1 MKKLLS
7 LLLSVIMLMGMFAV
21 RTVSAEVSEA
31 DARQIKFLEALEIME
46 SIDPSSYSA
55 EVTRENFAY
64 YAAKTLG
71 LQTTGNDSL
80 RRYIDVPTYS
90 YAFSAINSLADA
102 GIISESVDGRFRPN
116 DFITFGEAC
125 TIMLNAMGYK
135 EYAQLN
141 GAWPLGYI
149 KVARMLDMTIIDTSK
164 AMTLEEVAKLIYE
177 AVKSPLYDIGLVSQ
191 NNAIYVES
199 DDTILSLVFSLE
211 FKEGCFEAFAG
222 GAMDSSDLTEENIVK
237 ISGENYAVVDGLDVS
252 EYFGDW
258 IEYFYYDKSGRKEIV
273 YMHRAKN
280 TKENI
285 VIDIENFDSY
295 KDNAIFY
302 YTGKSSGQAKKIT
315 LPENHTI
322 LYNGMPLLTNVSG
335 TLASLNKGTI
345 TIKDSNDD
353 GKYDLIMIMDYKN
366 FVVRM
371 YDSTSEVVYDKVNIG
386 NKLELVDKNYI
397 KLLSDGEELP
407 LTSLISD
414 LVLSVAESQKGEVVT
429 MLASGSIIKGAVQAK
444 NAEYVTVD
452 GTKYE
457 VEKDYKDIMSVDL
470 GMTYVFHLDSFGKI
484 AYVSASDDRRM
495 KFAYL
500 IAGADGDDAFEDGY
514 RVKMFT
520 EDGEMVYLDFAKN
533 TVIDGNRKRS
543 INEIKTTLI
552 DSKTGNVKP
561 QLVEFELNGDG
572 MIKNMDTVS
581 VKNDNEDPNYS
592 LHSVFPETLKGT
604 NGWGQ
609 SGRYMFRALL
619 RTQTVTIMIP
629 EDASE
634 DDKYYRIAKSWQEAT
649 GANSSEW
656 WEPIDMY
663 WKSED
668 SAYVDVI
675 VKSTSTTVEQTEKS
689 VVMVTEIGETLN
701 EDEDMVA
708 LIIGIDSAG
717 STVTLQAPIENC
729 DAGIDKGDL
738 VVVSKYMTGET
749 AGAKLVYDASAGGEP
764 IGFTNATFK
773 DYGDFL
779 LLSQGAQHA
788 NYRHDTQISFGYAKK
803 VFDEGI
809 VSMSRYLGGDETERM
824 IFPASVAVYDS
835 EIDEVYVGSI
845 ADVMAYE
852 NGVKKPSKLFYH
864 TYNGVSRGMFIY
876 K

>member
-7 LLLSVIMLMGMFAV
+7 LLLSIIMLMGMFAV
-21 RTVSAEVSEA
+21 QSVSAEISEA

-46 SIDPSSYSA
+46 SVDPASYTA

-64 YAAKTLG
+64 YAAKAVG
-71 LQTTGNDSL
+71 VQTTGNDSS
-80 RRYIDVPTYS
+80 RRYVDVPTYS

-102 GIISESVDGRFRPN
+102 GIISESADGRFRPS

-135 EYAQLN
+135 EYAKNN

-149 KVARMLDMTIIDTSK
+149 KVARMLDMSIIDTGK
-164 AMTLEEVAKLIYE
+164 ALTLEEVAKLIYE
-177 AVKSPLYDIGLVSQ
+177 AIKSPLYDIGLISENDAV
-191 NNAIYVES
+191 YVES
-199 DDTILSLVFSLE
+199 DETLLSMVFKIE
-211 FKEGCFEAFAG
+211 FKEGSFEAFAG
-222 GAMDSSDLTEENIVK
+222 GAIESSDLTEENLVK
-237 ISGENYAVVDGLDVS
+237 ISGETYEVKEGLDVN
-252 EYFGDW
+252 EYFGDYV
-258 IEYFYYDKSGRKEIV
+258 EYFYNDKSGRKEIV
-273 YMHRAKN
+273 YMHRAKG

-285 VIDIENFDSY
+285 IIDIENFDSY
-295 KDNAIFY
+295 GDNAISY
-302 YTGKSSGQAKKIT
+302 YAGKNSGQAKKIT
-315 LPENHTI
+315 LSENHTL

-345 TIKDSNDD
+345 TLKDSNDD
-353 GKYDLIMIMDYKN
+353 GKYDLVMIMDYKN

-371 YDSTSEVVYDKVNIG
+371 YDSTTEIVYDKVNIG
-386 NKLELVDKNYI
+386 NKLELADKNFVKI
-397 KLLSDGEELP
+397 ISDEGEMKPE
-407 LTSLISD
+407 SLITD

-429 MLASGSIIKGAVQAK
+429 MIVSGSLIKGTVEAK
-444 NAEYVTVD
+444 GKDSVTVD

-457 VEKDYKDIMSVDL
+457 IEKNYKDIISVDM
-470 GMTYVFHLDSFGKI
+470 GMSYVFHLDSFGKI
-484 AYVSASDDRRM
+484 AYVSATDDRRM

-500 IAGADGDDAFEDGY
+500 IAGTDGDDVFDPSY
-514 RVKMFT
+514 RVKLFT
-520 EDGEMVYLDFAKN
+520 EDGEMVFLDFAKSAI
-533 TVIDGNRKRS
+533 IDGNKKKS
-543 INEIKTTLI
+543 ISEIKTALI
-552 DSKTGNVKP
+552 DPKTGEVKP
-561 QLVEFELNGDG
+561 QLVEFEVNADG

-592 LHSVFPETLKGT
+592 LHNVFPDELKGT

-649 GANSSEW
+649 GATSNEW

-701 EDEDMVA
+701 EEDDLVA
-708 LIIGIDSAG
+708 LIVGIDSRG
-717 STVTLQAPIENC
+717 SNVTLQAPLENC

-738 VVVSKYMTGET
+738 VVVSTYMTGET
-749 AGAKLVYDASAGGEP
+749 SGAKLVYDASEGGEP
-764 IGFTNATFK
+764 IGFINATFQG
-773 DYGDFL
+773 YGDFL
-779 LLSQGAQHA
+779 LLSQGGQHA
-788 NYRHDTQISFGYAKK
+788 NYRHDTQVSFGYAKK
-803 VFDEGI
+803 VFDESI
-809 VSMSRYLGGDETERM
+809 VSMSRYLGGNETERM
-824 IFPASVAVYDS
+824 IFPASVAVYDA
-835 EIDEVYVGSI
+835 EIDEVYIGTI
-845 ADVMAYE
+845 ADVMAYD

-864 TYNGVSRGMFIY
+864 TYNGVSRGMFVY